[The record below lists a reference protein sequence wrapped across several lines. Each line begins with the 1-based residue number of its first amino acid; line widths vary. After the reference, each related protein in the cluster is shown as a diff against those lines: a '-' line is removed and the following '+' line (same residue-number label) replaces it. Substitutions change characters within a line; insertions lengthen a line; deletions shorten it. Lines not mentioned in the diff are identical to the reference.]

1 MTAAAAEPK
10 YISRLAL
17 QANPFSTEVGEAGLY
32 LGPEIK
38 QRLDLVLHL
47 LRASDKIPL
56 LYGPN
61 GLGKTTALKALMNV
75 GGDDLRF
82 CFIQAEPSL
91 TIQFM
96 VSRCLQVF
104 GAPQESTLGS
114 NNLQLL
120 QQRLQQLQTLQV
132 RPVLLIDDVS
142 KLADPL
148 RQQLKVWFDWQHED
162 KYLWR
167 AVVADVAA
175 DAITLEND
183 RIQSLMLS
191 PIPAQET
198 GAYLLQRL
206 QGVGFNGDSP
216 FNEKTLTRFHRQ
228 SNGLPAKL
236 NRLAHQFLLGQG
248 QARQLQ
254 LPLRFKIPQSLKTP
268 AIKLRWNKWFGLIP
282 VAILFAMI
290 LFYQQQINDWFVAD
304 KNAIEDAEVSND
316 ALTEELP
323 LVIANEPEQLTS
335 VAEADRLELMALLD
349 ELEQTVSEPE
359 ADPAEFDSEVVAETE
374 FPLASEPEPE
384 NDIADSADEMTL
396 TEEIPEESVTAVN
409 ANKDEENNDTDT
421 MVSENSAAQAEINP
435 VELNPAPAE
444 PEKVDNSLADTEL
457 KDKQWVLQQSSTA
470 YTFQLMGTWDREEI
484 DRFVKK
490 HSLTGNVAVFD
501 SLREDKVWYAL
512 IYGVYPSQEV
522 AIQSSKK
529 WPSPLN
535 KVSPWLRR
543 YDGVQKQIID
553 KAPDR

>member
-17 QANPFSTEVGEAGLY
+17 QANPFSAEVGEAGLY

-61 GLGKTTALKALMNV
+61 GLGKTTALKALMNL

-148 RQQLKVWFDWQHED
+148 RQQLKVWFDWQHEG

-167 AVVADVAA
+167 AVVTDVAA
-175 DAITLEND
+175 DALALEND

-228 SNGLPAKL
+228 SNGIPAKL

-248 QARQLQ
+248 KSRQLQ
-254 LPLRFKIPQSLKTP
+254 LPLRFKLPTSLKPP
-268 AIKLRWNKWFGLIP
+268 AMKFRWNKWFGLIP
-282 VAILFAMI
+282 VGVLFAAILV
-290 LFYQQQINDWFVAD
+290 YQQQINDWFAAD
-304 KNAIEDAEVSND
+304 KNAIEDAVVNND
-316 ALTEELP
+316 GLTEDLP
-323 LVIANEPEQLTS
+323 LVIANEPEELTS
-335 VAEADRLELMALLD
+335 VAEADRLELMTLLE
-349 ELEQTVSEPE
+349 ELEQTVEE
-359 ADPAEFDSEVVAETE
+359 AEGV
-374 FPLASEPEPE
+374 EPEPE
-384 NDIADSADEMTL
+384 IVLDTEESSLVPESEPENEIADSSTETETGVSPAESAADGDENNATDSM
-396 TEEIPEESVTAVN
+396 IPETS
-409 ANKDEENNDTDT
+409 DEI
-421 MVSENSAAQAEINP
+421 SPQQAELKP
-435 VELNPAPAE
+435 VELNPAPE
-444 PEKVDNSLADTEL
+444 ESEKVANSLADTDV
-457 KDKQWVLQQSSTA
+457 KDKQWILQQSKTD
-470 YTFQLMGTWDREEI
+470 YTFQLMGTWDRTEV

-490 HSLTGNVAVFD
+490 HSLTGNVAVFASMRD
-501 SLREDKVWYAL
+501 GEVWYAL
-512 IYGVYPSQEV
+512 IYGVYPSQQV
-522 AIQSSKK
+522 AMRSSQQ
-529 WPSPLN
+529 WSSPLN
-535 KVSPWLRR
+535 KLSPWLRR
-543 YDGVQKQIID
+543 YDGVQKQIIE

>member
-290 LFYQQQINDWFVAD
+290 LFYQQQINDWFIAD

-384 NDIADSADEMTL
+384 NNIADSADEMTL

-421 MVSENSAAQAEINP
+421 IVSENSAAQAE
-435 VELNPAPAE
+435 
-444 PEKVDNSLADTEL
+444 
-457 KDKQWVLQQSSTA
+457 
-470 YTFQLMGTWDREEI
+470 
-484 DRFVKK
+484 
-490 HSLTGNVAVFD
+490 
-501 SLREDKVWYAL
+501 
-512 IYGVYPSQEV
+512 
-522 AIQSSKK
+522 
-529 WPSPLN
+529 
-535 KVSPWLRR
+535 
-543 YDGVQKQIID
+543 
-553 KAPDR
+553 